1 MSIKKRIFDILINNT
16 LDVMGDYITIT
27 RRLKKVISRFFK
39 INTIILGLICGLV
52 VLSTSGCKI
61 EPAAEINLSSSNI
74 VIPNTSGSDRI
85 SFTCNGKWT
94 VTATKAW
101 LTIEPSFGKGDGE
114 IVIKYDDNSLVEERS
129 GEIILSSG
137 ALSKTV
143 TIIQSKSSLDFDKYS
158 LSFPRDSSTLRFYI
172 LSNTT
177 WQVTVPPEINWISV
191 SPASGNLNMHIDVTV
206 DPNPGFLREAD
217 IVVKYAQIE
226 KKLKIIQ
233 QRGINGPPEQ
243 TVLKS
248 PTNNSSDENR
258 LPVFRWSE
266 AIDYDNDEV
275 TYNLEYSS
283 INGDWISSETIQD
296 TLYLLSS
303 YLDQNTSYRWRV
315 KATDNTGNWSYS
327 ETYYFSTGTKKRYFD
342 GEYRVA
348 QTNSEGY
355 YPSEILFIG
364 DGYIPEDYDEGG
376 KFDMDV
382 NEGIEAFFGVEP
394 YKTCRN
400 YFKIYKQAGYSREQG
415 ATQTDKNIIKN
426 TKFGVAF
433 QGGTSMSSDYNTVF
447 NHAKLIPGVDNVKL
461 QDLLI
466 VIVVNENR
474 YAGTCWTWTDGKS
487 IAIVPVSRHSNTSS
501 TYGAILVHEAGG
513 HGFGRLADEYVSAS
527 NVGHAISSER
537 LKQLQESFARNYSA
551 NVDLT
556 GDPTMVKWSKFILRS
571 DYSRVKTYEG
581 AYYFSYGVWRSEIT
595 SCMISNILYFNA
607 PSREAIFRRIMA
619 KAGEEYTLEKFVDQD
634 KVREPPFG
642 AVIMQ
647 KSFNPLT
654 FVPLAPPVMMK

>member
-1 MSIKKRIFDILINNT
+1 VSIKKRIFDILINNT

-61 EPAAEINLSSSNI
+61 EPAEINLSSSNI

-258 LPVFRWSE
+258 FFVGLRRL
-266 AIDYDNDEV
+266 I
-275 TYNLEYSS
+275 
-283 INGDWISSETIQD
+283 TI
-296 TLYLLSS
+296 
-303 YLDQNTSYRWRV
+303 
-315 KATDNTGNWSYS
+315 
-327 ETYYFSTGTKKRYFD
+327 
-342 GEYRVA
+342 
-348 QTNSEGY
+348 
-355 YPSEILFIG
+355 
-364 DGYIPEDYDEGG
+364 
-376 KFDMDV
+376 
-382 NEGIEAFFGVEP
+382 
-394 YKTCRN
+394 
-400 YFKIYKQAGYSREQG
+400 
-415 ATQTDKNIIKN
+415 
-426 TKFGVAF
+426 
-433 QGGTSMSSDYNTVF
+433 
-447 NHAKLIPGVDNVKL
+447 
-461 QDLLI
+461 
-466 VIVVNENR
+466 
-474 YAGTCWTWTDGKS
+474 
-487 IAIVPVSRHSNTSS
+487 
-501 TYGAILVHEAGG
+501 
-513 HGFGRLADEYVSAS
+513 
-527 NVGHAISSER
+527 
-537 LKQLQESFARNYSA
+537 
-551 NVDLT
+551 
-556 GDPTMVKWSKFILRS
+556 
-571 DYSRVKTYEG
+571 
-581 AYYFSYGVWRSEIT
+581 
-595 SCMISNILYFNA
+595 
-607 PSREAIFRRIMA
+607 
-619 KAGEEYTLEKFVDQD
+619 
-634 KVREPPFG
+634 
-642 AVIMQ
+642 
-647 KSFNPLT
+647 
-654 FVPLAPPVMMK
+654 MMK